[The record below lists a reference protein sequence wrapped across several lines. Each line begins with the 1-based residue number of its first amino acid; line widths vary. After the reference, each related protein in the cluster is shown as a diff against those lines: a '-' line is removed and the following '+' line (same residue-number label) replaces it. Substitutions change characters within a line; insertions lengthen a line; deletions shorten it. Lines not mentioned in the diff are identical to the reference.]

1 MTIFAHL
8 IAFLSFRAID
18 ILFVFWDSRYVNIGY
33 FLWGALFKSG
43 ARATTLSRTKGLSL

>member
-18 ILFVFWDSRYVNIGY
+18 ILFVFWNSRYVNIGY

-43 ARATTLSRTKGLSL
+43 VRAITLNAQHGDGV